1 MSRSLTLSKT
11 VIVDLCNFGI
21 ENLPEVLF
29 PGKKII
35 GVYFPSYDCSKKT
48 LDRVHYFKNFCDE
61 YFEKDITESIFL
73 ELLIQDSNLA
83 LKLATKNN
91 VLDYEEKNKINK
103 IVTILKDMHIA
114 TVTLIYN
121 TERMAV

>member
-1 MSRSLTLSKT
+1 MSKT
-11 VIVDLCNFGI
+11 DIVDLCNFGI

-73 ELLIQDSNLA
+73 ELLIQNSNLA

-91 VLDYEEKNKINK
+91 VLDYEERNKINK
-103 IVTILKDMHIA
+103 IVTVLKNMHIA
-114 TVTLIYN
+114 TIALLYN
-121 TERMAV
+121 MKTT